1 MKSKKLFA
9 FTLIE
14 LLVVIA
20 IVGILSGF
28 VLVSLNSA
36 TDSANDARRKSDLS
50 QIVKAL
56 LVYNTSNPTYPIE
69 TCAIG
74 STCSET
80 VNNALGS
87 ASSITGPNNTYY
99 TYSSDDGTSFT
110 VSAIMSDTYAYS
122 YDSSVGAYV
131 SLSAIN
137 GVCGSANKTYSFT
150 DTSYGS
156 DTFCSTGTTTPSS
169 PAFPDPGNTTN
180 WSCNGQNGGSNADCS
195 ASRNQEFDEYAK
207 RQPITINSASALTD
221 YQVKL
226 TVAYDTDM
234 QPDFD
239 DLRFTSSD
247 GTTELSYW
255 LESKTDSTTAT
266 IWVKIPSLASGDNT
280 IYMYYANASA
290 TTASNGDNTF
300 EFFDD
305 FEGSSLDTNKWV
317 RHWSGGSSVV
327 SGGKVR
333 VTGGASPNYEAIG
346 AKINFAYPYR
356 LRALTNFGAESDYV
370 SIGLDGRANI
380 WNSFTYTAR
389 IRYESTKIFH
399 TYSEGT
405 SNTISR
411 ATSLTSPNIIEINQK
426 SSTTVDFYINN
437 IKEGSCTNTG
447 IPVAGMG
454 PWIES
459 LNSQYVDV
467 QWIFYTKYTTTEP
480 TSSFGA
486 EQNN

>member
-1 MKSKKLFA
+1 MKSKRLIA

-36 TDSANDARRKSDLS
+36 TNQATDARRKSDLS

-74 STCSET
+74 STCSSA
-80 VNNALGS
+80 VNDALGS
-87 ASSITGPNNTYY
+87 AASITGPNNTYY

-110 VSAIMSDTYAYS
+110 VSAIMSNTNTYT
-122 YDSSVGAYV
+122 YDSETVYSE
-131 SLSAIN
+131 SLTEQ
-137 GVCGSANKTYSFT
+137 VL
-150 DTSYGS
+150 
-156 DTFCSTGTTTPSS
+156 
-169 PAFPDPGNTTN
+169 PG
-180 WSCNGQNGGSNADCS
+180 
-195 ASRNQEFDEYAK
+195 YAK

-239 DLRFTSSD
+239 DLRFTSSN
-247 GTTELSYW
+247 GITELSYW

-300 EFFDD
+300 EFFDH
-305 FEGSSLDTNKWV
+305 FLGTTLDTNKWSFFEMQGTV
-317 RHWSGGSSVV
+317 NVSNSILTYSSPSAAQKFLVAETSQSPSAVTEWYARVNSDSNYWAIGTWAITYINHYVEAGYFGGMKWIAYNSDTYTSVITRSQSLSSYTRLTIVWDSSVNLLKLYTNGTLRQ
-327 SGGKVR
+327 SY
-333 VTGGASPNYEAIG
+333 ASPYVTSQPQRPHIRVN
-346 AKINFAYPYR
+346 NNTVFADWVLVR
-356 LRALTNFGAESDYV
+356 
-370 SIGLDGRANI
+370 
-380 WNSFTYTAR
+380 
-389 IRYESTKIFH
+389 
-399 TYSEGT
+399 
-405 SNTISR
+405 
-411 ATSLTSPNIIEINQK
+411 
-426 SSTTVDFYINN
+426 
-437 IKEGSCTNTG
+437 
-447 IPVAGMG
+447 
-454 PWIES
+454 
-459 LNSQYVDV
+459 
-467 QWIFYTKYTTTEP
+467 KYAATEP
-480 TSSFGA
+480 TSSFSA

>member
-36 TDSANDARRKSDLS
+36 TDSAKDVKTKNDLAAISRAILTYH
-50 QIVKAL
+50 AL
-56 LVYNTSNPTYPIE
+56 NNAYPIE
-69 TCAIG
+69 ETPCSIGDGTCLNELVPNHIQ
-74 STCSET
+74 SFP
-80 VNNALGS
+80 LDF
-87 ASSITGPNNTYY
+87 NNTRYQY
-99 TYSSDDGTSFT
+99 SSDGTSYTLTGNLTNERVLTYSSETGFSE
-110 VSAIMSDTYAYS
+110 SDAEQ
-122 YDSSVGAYV
+122 G
-131 SLSAIN
+131 L
-137 GVCGSANKTYSFT
+137 
-150 DTSYGS
+150 
-156 DTFCSTGTTTPSS
+156 
-169 PAFPDPGNTTN
+169 PG
-180 WSCNGQNGGSNADCS
+180 
-195 ASRNQEFDEYAK
+195 YAK

-226 TVAYDTDM
+226 TIAYDSDM

-239 DLRFTSSD
+239 DLRFASSD

-305 FEGSSLDTNKWV
+305 FSGASISTTKWTITGSPIISSGIANLNNNQGIREKTAIATPAIFEVKYQKPSCYRNRTYSLPFASGVTGFGDYDPSLYWAGWTGFTLSNNTWYLFRHIYDGTNFYWKINNY
-317 RHWSGGSSVV
+317 GGSEIFSRNGVY
-327 SGGKVR
+327 SGS
-333 VTGGASPNYEAIG
+333 T
-346 AKINFAYPYR
+346 AYLEYGS
-356 LRALTNFGAESDYV
+356 TESDSSQMRIDFV
-370 SIGLDGRANI
+370 V
-380 WNSFTYTAR
+380 AR
-389 IRYESTKIFH
+389 
-399 TYSEGT
+399 
-405 SNTISR
+405 
-411 ATSLTSPNIIEINQK
+411 
-426 SSTTVDFYINN
+426 
-437 IKEGSCTNTG
+437 
-447 IPVAGMG
+447 
-454 PWIES
+454 
-459 LNSQYVDV
+459 
-467 QWIFYTKYTTTEP
+467 KYTTTEP

>member
-156 DTFCSTGTTTPSS
+156 DTFCSTGITVPSS
-169 PAFPDPGNTTN
+169 PVFPDPGNTTN
-180 WSCNGQNGGSNADCS
+180 WSCNGQNGGSNANCS
-195 ASRNQEFDEYAK
+195 ASHNQEVDEYAK

-300 EFFDD
+300 EFFDH
-305 FEGSSLDTNKWV
+305 FDTLPSTTKWDIV
-317 RHWSGGSSVV
+317 GTPAQGSSVV
-327 SGGKVR
+327 SIGGTTGSGYKRIQSKATFGTNTAIR
-333 VTGGASPNYEAIG
+333 VLGIVSDNISLSDAEGFGYDTGSLNTIAMFLCGYPTANTLNAYTYSASNYEG
-346 AKINFAYPYR
+346 VN
-356 LRALTNFGAESDYV
+356 L
-370 SIGLDGRANI
+370 
-380 WNSFTYTAR
+380 
-389 IRYESTKIFH
+389 
-399 TYSEGT
+399 GT
-405 SNTISR
+405 SDSNKWFVWDIMR
-411 ATSLTSPNIIEINQK
+411 N
-426 SSTTVDFYINN
+426 STTNVIFKKDGN
-437 IKEGSCTNTG
+437 IVATNSIH
-447 IPVAGMG
+447 IPL
-454 PWIES
+454 
-459 LNSQYVDV
+459 LNSEVEIVSYRDDRWASAD
-467 QWIFYTKYTTTEP
+467 WILVRKYIFVEP
-480 TSSFGA
+480 VPSFGA
-486 EQNN
+486 EQSN

>member
-1 MKSKKLFA
+1 MKSKRLIA

-36 TDSANDARRKSDLS
+36 TNQATDARRKSDLS

-74 STCSET
+74 STCSSA
-80 VNNALGS
+80 VNDALGS
-87 ASSITGPNNTYY
+87 AASITGPNNTYY

-110 VSAIMSDTYAYS
+110 VSAIMSNTNTYT
-122 YDSSVGAYV
+122 YDSETGYSE
-131 SLSAIN
+131 SLTEQ
-137 GVCGSANKTYSFT
+137 VL
-150 DTSYGS
+150 
-156 DTFCSTGTTTPSS
+156 
-169 PAFPDPGNTTN
+169 PG
-180 WSCNGQNGGSNADCS
+180 
-195 ASRNQEFDEYAK
+195 YAK

-239 DLRFTSSD
+239 DLRFTSSN
-247 GTTELSYW
+247 GITELSYW

-300 EFFDD
+300 EFFDH
-305 FEGSSLDTNKWV
+305 FLGTTLDTNKWSFFEMQGTV
-317 RHWSGGSSVV
+317 NV
-327 SGGKVR
+327 S
-333 VTGGASPNYEAIG
+333 N
-346 AKINFAYPYR
+346 
-356 LRALTNFGAESDYV
+356 
-370 SIGLDGRANI
+370 SIL
-380 WNSFTYTAR
+380 
-389 IRYESTKIFH
+389 
-399 TYSEGT
+399 TYS
-405 SNTISR
+405 
-411 ATSLTSPNIIEINQK
+411 SP
-426 SSTTVDFYINN
+426 S
-437 IKEGSCTNTG
+437 
-447 IPVAGMG
+447 A
-454 PWIES
+454 
-459 LNSQYVDV
+459 
-467 QWIFYTKYTTTEP
+467 
-480 TSSFGA
+480 A
-486 EQNN
+486 

>member
-1 MKSKKLFA
+1 MKSKRLIA

-14 LLVVIA
+14 LLIVIA

-99 TYSSDDGTSFT
+99 TYSSDDGISFT
-110 VSAIMSDTYAYS
+110 VSAIMSNTNTYT
-122 YDSSVGAYV
+122 YDSETGYSE
-131 SLSAIN
+131 SSAEQ
-137 GVCGSANKTYSFT
+137 GL
-150 DTSYGS
+150 
-156 DTFCSTGTTTPSS
+156 
-169 PAFPDPGNTTN
+169 PG
-180 WSCNGQNGGSNADCS
+180 
-195 ASRNQEFDEYAK
+195 YAK

-247 GTTELSYW
+247 QTTELSYW

-300 EFFDD
+300 EFFDHFD
-305 FEGSSLDTNKWV
+305 SASIDTNKWNKTGYGTV
-317 RHWSGGSSVV
+317 TQASSILTFTPSSSGWGSFTSLIV
-327 SGGKVR
+327 SSKNNGLILETYIKSTYIGNSKPSALTFSATGGGKV
-333 VTGGASPNYEAIG
+333 
-346 AKINFAYPYR
+346 
-356 LRALTNFGAESDYV
+356 LRAAFSNTESDKGARYDILNGGV
-370 SIGLDGRANI
+370 WYFGTYNELNTSFANT
-380 WNSFTYTAR
+380 W
-389 IRYESTKIFH
+389 IR
-399 TYSEGT
+399 
-405 SNTISR
+405 
-411 ATSLTSPNIIEINQK
+411 LTLKRPGNASW
-426 SSTTVDFYINN
+426 YINN
-437 IKEGSCTNTG
+437 TNNVVKTSAYFIDDCYADISVYG
-447 IPVAGMG
+447 NTSGTIA
-454 PWIES
+454 
-459 LNSQYVDV
+459 VDWV
-467 QWIFYTKYTTTEP
+467 LSRKYTATEP

>member
-1 MKSKKLFA
+1 MKSKRLIA

-36 TDSANDARRKSDLS
+36 TNAANDARRKSDLS

-156 DTFCSTGTTTPSS
+156 DTFCSTGTAVPTTPV
-169 PAFPDPGNTTN
+169 FPDPGNTTN
-180 WSCNGQNGGSNADCS
+180 WSCNGQNGGSGN
-195 ASRNQEFDEYAK
+195 
-207 RQPITINSASALTD
+207 
-221 YQVKL
+221 
-226 TVAYDTDM
+226 
-234 QPDFD
+234 
-239 DLRFTSSD
+239 
-247 GTTELSYW
+247 
-255 LESKTDSTTAT
+255 
-266 IWVKIPSLASGDNT
+266 
-280 IYMYYANASA
+280 
-290 TTASNGDNTF
+290 
-300 EFFDD
+300 
-305 FEGSSLDTNKWV
+305 
-317 RHWSGGSSVV
+317 
-327 SGGKVR
+327 
-333 VTGGASPNYEAIG
+333 
-346 AKINFAYPYR
+346 
-356 LRALTNFGAESDYV
+356 LTNERV
-370 SIGLDGRANI
+370 
-380 WNSFTYTAR
+380 
-389 IRYESTKIFH
+389 
-399 TYSEGT
+399 
-405 SNTISR
+405 
-411 ATSLTSPNIIEINQK
+411 
-426 SSTTVDFYINN
+426 
-437 IKEGSCTNTG
+437 
-447 IPVAGMG
+447 
-454 PWIES
+454 
-459 LNSQYVDV
+459 LNL
-467 QWIFYTKYTTTEP
+467 
-480 TSSFGA
+480 
-486 EQNN
+486 